1 MEAPGGTGLDEAL
14 VAERVASL
22 VRVADDHDVSLSLEE
37 VRSLLPAIGP
47 DPTFELESWLREHPG
62 PWTVRDGRLYG
73 TKVPSPDQEAARR
86 ARSAAHVA
94 HASRLFEGPLALVL
108 RMTRC
113 IMISGSTAFGAPG
126 PKDDCDFLVVT
137 DDDTLWLF
145 TAYIL
150 LRLRVDRWRQT
161 GPLPEWCFNYVLD
174 EREARSRFGQ
184 SHGFVFAR
192 EALTVLPVHGERF
205 YRDLVRGAPWLREQA
220 PGLYDRWIQTG
231 PELAP
236 GPTPPAPL
244 FFRLVNRAIYPFL
257 AAYMQISHQREND
270 RRRRSGRTLEMF
282 RSTTTYREV
291 TFHSEK
297 YARLEALY
305 AGRGGRPAGRS
316 PSAPNISR

>member
-1 MEAPGGTGLDEAL
+1 

-37 VRSLLPAIGP
+37 VQSLLPVAGP
-47 DPTFELESWLREHPG
+47 TPTFELESWLREHPG
-62 PWTVRDGRLYG
+62 PWTVRDGRLDG
-73 TKVPSPDQEAARR
+73 LKAPSPDQEAARR

-94 HASRLFEGPLALVL
+94 HASRLFEGPLSLVL

-126 PKDDCDFLVVT
+126 PHDDCDFLVVT

-145 TAYIL
+145 TAFIL
-150 LRLRVDRWRQT
+150 LRLRVDRWRRAA
-161 GPLPEWCFNYVLD
+161 PFPELCFNYVLD
-174 EREARSRFGQ
+174 EREARSRFGE

-192 EALTVLPVHGERF
+192 EALTVLPIHGEPF
-205 YRDLVRGAPWLREQA
+205 YRELVRGAPWLREQA
-220 PGLYDRWIQTG
+220 PGLYDRWTQIGTG
-231 PELAP
+231 AEPVPA
-236 GPTPPAPL
+236 PPAPL
-244 FFRLVNRAIYPFL
+244 FFRLVNRMIYPFL
-257 AAYMQISHQREND
+257 AAYMQVSHTREND
-270 RRRRSGRTLEMF
+270 RRRRSGKSLELF

-305 AGRGGRPAGRS
+305 AERGGVPAGGSS
-316 PSAPNISR
+316 PSPNPSR